1 MNIMADEEPTVA
13 SCCNYAVL
21 PSLQQRTMPVD
32 TARRLQASSV
42 RVIACTGETTG
53 FVVQLRGHKLLATTR
68 GAVSSAKDAS
78 GCRLVFADGR
88 AYVSRSE
95 DVVAVRTHT
104 QRTPWHA
111 LIQPVA
117 WSHLHL
123 CLCSVNVTFV
133 RFVDKVFADVD
144 ITLELPPQ
152 SADCRTSP
160 GCGVVHGDLE
170 PPASSLG
177 DDDTSTVMASPT
189 PSTNLDTTAMQLA
202 ITLLAAPVSTADA
215 AANSTGAR
223 GDADHSTKPHPTG
236 LLDKAMEL
244 LDNAD
249 AGCEVRNGYASQ
261 PCPNVTRDCAVLRQL
276 LSAASHAPSSA
287 ATAAEAA
294 TCAVQ
299 QTTVASGVAAST
311 VARRAAPSALKGGAS
326 LEAEAAGTLVAAT
339 TATTS
344 VGCEIADELVATA
357 NADAAQGA
365 SALGGGAL
373 STAAHA
379 SQASNVADVGLALGM
394 GICALQCGY
403 EAYKYGVG
411 QSSGGEAAKQCG
423 KHVTSSGASIAVGAS
438 VGAVLGPVGAVG
450 GAVAAGWLVRKMWGE

>member
-202 ITLLAAPVSTADA
+202 IPLLAAPVSTADA

-223 GDADHSTKPHPTG
+223 GDATKPHPTG

-249 AGCEVRNGYASQ
+249 AGCEVRNWVRKSTLPKRDPRLCCASPAVVCRI
-261 PCPNVTRDCAVLRQL
+261 PCPILCSNCSRSGNVCRATNHGREWRGCQHRGTTRGPIGFEGRGVVGSRCRRHFGGRNDGHYVRGLRD
-276 LSAASHAPSSA
+276 
-287 ATAAEAA
+287 
-294 TCAVQ
+294 
-299 QTTVASGVAAST
+299 
-311 VARRAAPSALKGGAS
+311 RR
-326 LEAEAAGTLVAAT
+326 
-339 TATTS
+339 
-344 VGCEIADELVATA
+344 
-357 NADAAQGA
+357 
-365 SALGGGAL
+365 
-373 STAAHA
+373 
-379 SQASNVADVGLALGM
+379 
-394 GICALQCGY
+394 
-403 EAYKYGVG
+403 
-411 QSSGGEAAKQCG
+411 
-423 KHVTSSGASIAVGAS
+423 
-438 VGAVLGPVGAVG
+438 
-450 GAVAAGWLVRKMWGE
+450 